1 MISAWRG
8 MFTGIIEDVGSIA
21 GIRKF
26 PGRWEFVVRTGLD
39 YGEIREGDSI
49 AVDGVCLTAVRV
61 EEDTFAADASLET
74 LTVTTLR
81 DKTAHDLVNLERAMR
96 ADSRFGGHMV
106 MGHVDA
112 IGRVVEIRE
121 SGDSIRMEIEIPKE
135 ISSYVVK
142 KGSVAVD
149 GISLT
154 VNDRR
159 DNRFA
164 LNVIPF
170 SSSKTTIGNKKTG
183 DQVNVETDI
192 MARYVESLLKVGDD
206 HGLDLQ
212 FLYRYGYIK
221 GR

>member
-1 MISAWRG
+1 

-21 GIRKF
+21 GIRKL

-39 YGEIREGDSI
+39 CREIREGDSI
-49 AVDGVCLTAVRV
+49 AVDGVCLTAVRI

-74 LTVTTLR
+74 LTVTTLK
-81 DKTAHDLVNLERAMR
+81 DKSTLDRVNLERAMQ

-112 IGRVVEIRE
+112 IGRVADIRE

-135 ISSYVVK
+135 ISPYVVK

-154 VNDRR
+154 VNDQR

-164 LNVIPF
+164 LNIIPF
-170 SSSKTTIGNKKTG
+170 SSSKTTIGHKKLG

-192 MARYVESLLKVGDD
+192 VARYVEKFVNVE
-206 HGLDLQ
+206 HNQGLDLD